1 LSNTL
6 KQDIFG
12 VIKLYILKNVSIYC
26 LFISFLLLSCKDKEG
41 IQLGLPTHVLK
52 NQKSDVKSLDTLVSL
67 NSVYSIENLDNTKGL
82 SNSSVNTIFQ
92 DSENLLWI
100 GTWDGLNRYDG
111 NSFKIYRPAP
121 NNKRRLSNQVILKI
135 EEDHSGLLW
144 VLTMN
149 GINSY
154 SKKTNSFQQFKFKST
169 SKFTFSESEYNMAVS
184 AKGNLFCAVK
194 DWGIGYYAKG
204 DFIKI
209 GVRNLPDSAVK
220 KMSFTKSGD
229 LILLFDS
236 GELFALSFRLNSQG
250 RMVNSGV
257 KKRDNQV
264 RDFGVFNKNEL
275 VCLKNDDVLERLNL
289 KKGSSFEIGTGVEK
303 ILGKTSK
310 GMVLSSKKGIYTYTF
325 LGHQIKEEWVSQL
338 KNSAITTLF
347 ESKDHFIWTGS
358 DGDGLSKMFQPK
370 KMFEI
375 VSHTTIPAFNKGII
389 RTFCI
394 TKNKELIVGTKGKGL
409 FVFPSKNR
417 LENDSYASYNQNNS
431 SVNNAVFS
439 VFEGQDQIVYIGTD
453 GTGISI
459 YDQKEKAIIGW
470 DQLLNS
476 ELHPTFSS
484 VYAIYQDARG
494 LLWIG
499 TNGYGL
505 IRCKIY
511 RQGNRLKVS
520 DFKIYKAGA
529 IEDNAL
535 SSNIIFSIIPK
546 DDNNLWIGTR
556 LGGLNVFN
564 KEKET
569 FNVFKNRDN
578 DDTSLSNNDI
588 LCLFEDA
595 EKKLWIGTSFG
606 LNVVENTENDVLSF
620 KNYTVKDGLPNNSIH
635 GIVADKEKKLWLS
648 TNYGLSRFDVSAT
661 KFVNFTKQ
669 DGLQNNEFAD
679 GAFYKDKETGVIY
692 MGGIKGFNYFQPD
705 NIKQS
710 QYIPD
715 LFIHSISGQHQEKP
729 FYQNLRVSANGS
741 STPSIVLDHNQNFF
755 DIELSALTFVNANK
769 CEYSYYLEGFNT
781 DWNHIGTRKTISFTN
796 VPHGGYSL
804 WVKWSNNDGVWSNAV
819 KAIDVKIKPIIW
831 KTNGAIFV
839 YILLFLLLLVLLVSY
854 YQKRQSLKQTI
865 IFREKDEEI
874 HQNRLT
880 FFTNIAHE
888 LQTPLTLIVGPAQK
902 LSESD
907 VITDTNHR
915 FVKMI
920 QRNSSRLLFLTQQLL
935 EFRKAEYDHLEVSVN
950 NFDAVHLLEQ
960 IAELFDELALENNIN
975 YQVSLDANLEGW
987 FDKDKIEKIVF
998 NLLSNAFKYT
1008 PYKGTIKIKASIH
1021 SKRGLE
1027 IEIVN
1032 SGDGIP
1038 KEKMD
1043 SLFDRFFLVEKQ
1055 NDAQNSLY
1063 RTGIGLAY
1071 VKKLVTI
1078 LNGGIEVQSVVNE
1091 VTTFTVTLPC
1101 KQTSFKEHEISG
1113 AKDSALISSH
1123 LQNILESITED
1134 EIPEKDK
1141 IAALET
1147 VLEDKKTILIVE
1159 DEKEIQLL
1167 LDSLLEQKY
1176 KLITAVNGIEALK
1189 LMESILPDII
1199 ISDVMMP
1206 KMDGIEFCSRVKN
1219 SKATCHIPFIMLTA
1233 RNSVQH
1239 KIEGIESGAN
1249 SFISKPFYPE
1259 HLLTRVKK
1267 LLEEKDLIRKH
1278 FEKESFIDDLTN
1290 LPVKS
1295 EDKDFMKKVLLL
1307 IQDNIKNEQLNS
1319 QFLEQEIG
1327 MSSSHLYRNIKEL
1340 FGFSPGDL
1348 IRTIKLKHA
1357 AELLKKSDLTVSEI
1371 CYASGFNNR
1380 SYFYRE
1386 FKKIYKSTPKGFQLA
1401 HK

>member
-1 LSNTL
+1 MYNTP

-12 VIKLYILKNVSIYC
+12 VIKMCLLKIVSTYC
-26 LFISFLLLSCKDKEG
+26 ILLSILFLSCTKNSEKLRLESKFSLKDQENVK
-41 IQLGLPTHVLK
+41 K
-52 NQKSDVKSLDTLVSL
+52 NEEHLNSL
-67 NSVYSIENLDNTKGL
+67 NNAYSIENIDNTKGL

-111 NSFKIYRPAP
+111 SSFKIYRPEP
-121 NNKRRLSNQVILKI
+121 NNKECLSNQVILKI
-135 EEDHSGLLW
+135 EEDYAGLLW

-154 SKKTNSFQQFKFKST
+154 NKKTNSFRQFKFKST
-169 SKFTFSESEYNMAVS
+169 SKFTFSESEYNMAIGP
-184 AKGNLFCAVK
+184 KKNLFCAVK

-204 DFIKI
+204 EFLRI

-220 KMSFTKSGD
+220 KMSFTTDGS
-229 LILLFDS
+229 LILLFDN
-236 GELFALSFRLNSQG
+236 GDLFKLSFSLNKQK

-257 KKRDNQV
+257 KQQCKGVRNFIIFDN
-264 RDFGVFNKNEL
+264 DEI
-275 VCLKNDDVLERLNL
+275 VCLKTNDILERLDF
-289 KKGSSFEIGTGVEK
+289 KKGSSFEIGTRAQK
-303 ILGKTSK
+303 ILGKTSL
-310 GMVLSSKKGIYTYTF
+310 GIVFSSKKEIYTYTF
-325 LGHQIKEEWVSQL
+325 AGDIIRDGWVSQL

-347 ESKDHFIWTGS
+347 ETRDHIIWTGS
-358 DGDGLSKMFQPK
+358 DGDGVSKMYQPK

-375 VSHTTIPAFNKGII
+375 VSQTTIPAFNKGIV

-394 TKNKELIVGTKGKGL
+394 TKENQLIVGTKGKGL
-409 FVFPSKNR
+409 FVFASKNR
-417 LENDSYASYNQNNS
+417 LMEDSHVNYNHNNS
-431 SVNNAVFS
+431 KINNAVFS
-439 VFEGQDQIVYIGTD
+439 VFEGQDKLIYIGTD
-453 GTGISI
+453 GQGISI
-459 YDQKEKAIIGW
+459 YDQKQKTIIGW
-470 DQLLNS
+470 EQLLNY
-476 ELHPTFSS
+476 ELFPNFSS
-484 VYAIYQDARG
+484 VYAIYQDTQG
-494 LLWIG
+494 MLWIG

-505 IRCKIY
+505 IRCRIS
-511 RQGNRLKVS
+511 RQGNRLKIS
-520 DFKIYKAGA
+520 DFKVYKAGA
-529 IEDNAL
+529 FEDNAL

-546 DDNNLWIGTR
+546 ENNALWIGTR
-556 LGGLNVFN
+556 LGGLNVFD

-569 FNVFKNRDN
+569 FKVYKNKEN
-578 DDTSLSNNDI
+578 DSNSLSNNDI
-588 LCLFEDA
+588 LCLFEDV

-606 LNVVENTENDVLSF
+606 LNVIENTEDDVLIF
-620 KNYTVKDGLPNNSIH
+620 KNFTVKEGLPNNSIH
-635 GIVADKEKKLWLS
+635 GIVADKKKSLWLS
-648 TNYGLSRFDVSAT
+648 TNYGLSRFDTT
-661 KFVNFTKQ
+661 KHEFVNFTQQ

-679 GAFYKDKETGVIY
+679 GACYKDKETGIIY
-692 MGGIKGFNYFQPD
+692 MGGIKGFNYFQPE

-729 FYQNLRVSANGS
+729 FYQNLRVTPNS
-741 STPSIVLDHNQNFF
+741 SNAPSIVLDHNQNFF
-755 DIELSALTFVNANK
+755 DIELSALTFLNANK

-781 DWNHIGTRKTISFTN
+781 DWNQIGTRKTISFTN
-796 VPHGGYSL
+796 VPHGVYSL
-804 WVKWSNNDGVWSNAV
+804 WVKWSNSDGVWSNAV

-831 KTNGAIFV
+831 KTTIAILV
-839 YILLFLLLLVLLVSY
+839 YVLLFLLLMILLVSY
-854 YQKRQSLKQTI
+854 YQKRQSLKRTI
-865 IFREKDEEI
+865 LFRKKDEEI

-907 VITDTNHR
+907 VITHANHR

-950 NFDAVHLLEQ
+950 NFDVVHLLEQ
-960 IAELFDELALENNIN
+960 IAELFDEMALENNIN
-975 YQVSLDANLEGW
+975 YQVSLSSHLEGW

-1008 PYKGTIKIKASIH
+1008 PINGTIKINASID
-1021 SKRGLE
+1021 SERGLE
-1027 IEIVN
+1027 ITIVN
-1032 SGDGIP
+1032 SGGGIP

-1055 NDAQNSLY
+1055 PDTQNSLY

-1078 LNGGIEVQSVVNE
+1078 LNGSIEVQSVVNE
-1091 VTTFTVTLPC
+1091 FTTFTISVPY
-1101 KQTSFKEHEISG
+1101 KQSSFKKHEISG
-1113 AKDSALISSH
+1113 GKDSPLISSH
-1123 LQNILESITED
+1123 LQNILEGISE
-1134 EIPEKDK
+1134 EEVPEKDK
-1141 IAALET
+1141 IAALDT
-1147 VLEDKKTILIVE
+1147 VLDDKKTILIVE

-1167 LDSLLEQKY
+1167 LDSLLEEKY
-1176 KLITAVNGIEALK
+1176 KLVTAGNGLEALE
-1189 LMESILPDII
+1189 LMESLLPDII

-1206 KMDGIEFCSRVKN
+1206 KMDGIEFCSKVKN
-1219 SKATCHIPFIMLTA
+1219 NKTTCHIPFIMLTA

-1239 KIEGIESGAN
+1239 RIEGIESGAN
-1249 SFISKPFYPE
+1249 SFISKPFYPA

-1267 LLEEKDLIRKH
+1267 LLEEKELIRKH
-1278 FEKESFIDDLTN
+1278 FEKESFIDDLTS

-1319 QFLEQEIG
+1319 LFLENEMG
-1327 MSSSHLYRNIKEL
+1327 MSSSQLYRNIKEL

-1357 AELLKKSDLTVSEI
+1357 AELLRKSNLTVSEV
-1371 CYASGFNNR
+1371 CYESGFNNR

-1386 FKKIYKSTPKGFQLA
+1386 FKKVYKLTPKSFQLA
-1401 HK
+1401 QK